1 VDFERDRIVILIR
14 NCYSAVINASVRP
27 FAEYTMTTKQNDTLS
42 RIPSILHDYIF
53 SGGILKGGSWGGK
66 ECQSIV
72 TLEAH
77 SAELLL
83 WFLICAIML
92 SLCQYKQIYREMV
105 EEAALILKNHQRTN
119 ISQALDILFAI
130 LHFGIWFLVLYYKI
144 TLHSLINLCQ
154 PCHIALF
161 VQGVGVLVGGPE
173 GAIIGILSLPLV
185 VGPIGALMVPALDG
199 LDQPYEELFF
209 FIQHYLL
216 LITPL
221 FLLLRNN
228 YCAYKLISFR
238 SLLFANWAILVLHWF
253 VFAVSFIDLVRSI
266 STQRYPSFKDLICFS
281 LILILIGSLWTDI
294 LR

>member
-1 VDFERDRIVILIR
+1 MLSSGRIESL
-14 NCYSAVINASVRP
+14 INASFES

-53 SGGILKGGSWGGK
+53 SGGISKGGSWGGK

-92 SLCQYKQIYREMV
+92 NLCQYKQIYREMV
-105 EEAALILKNHQRTN
+105 GEAALILKNHQRTI
-119 ISQALDILFAI
+119 ISQALDILFAA

-216 LITPL
+216 LVTPL

-228 YCAYKLISFR
+228 YCAYKLITFR

-253 VFAVSFIDLVRSI
+253 VFAVSLVDQVRPNS
-266 STQRYPSFKDLICFS
+266 SQRHPSFNDLKHFFLV
-281 LILILIGSLWTDI
+281 LIYSPWTGI
-294 LR
+294 SR

>member
-1 VDFERDRIVILIR
+1 MTGAVEQHVYIITLSVNRVLERTHVITVTDA
-14 NCYSAVINASVRP
+14 SARP
-27 FAEYTMTTKQNDTLS
+27 TNHSITMITTQNDTLS

-53 SGGILKGGSWGGK
+53 SGGISKGGSWGGK

-72 TLEAH
+72 SLEAH

-92 SLCQYKQIYREMV
+92 KLCQYKQIYREMV
-105 EEAALILKNHQRTN
+105 GEAALILKNHQRTI
-119 ISQALDILFAI
+119 ISQSLDVLFAT

-161 VQGVGVLVGGPE
+161 VQGVGVLIGGPE

-216 LITPL
+216 LVTPI

-228 YCAYKLISFR
+228 YCAYKLITFR

-253 VFAVSFIDLVRSI
+253 VFAVCIDYYVYATRMREI
-266 STQRYPSFKDLICFS
+266 QIVSTRHLI
-281 LILILIGSLWTDI
+281 
-294 LR
+294 